1 MRISDW
7 SSDVCSSDL
16 PKRCRGDHHRG
27 RPLPPLPAE
36 DHPRA
41 DRRRACDGGELM
53 ALLIK
58 KENRPD
64 GTIVIQIGKSRTVL
78 QNDSEARAFIAGYN
92 EIGRA
97 RVCTQVTNEPIV
109 SRLLLV
115 QKKHKCKILI
125 K

>member
-64 GTIVIQIGKSRTVL
+64 GTIVIQIGKRRTVL
-78 QNDSEARAFIAGYN
+78 QYDSEASAFIAGYKVAN
-92 EIGRA
+92 IEL
-97 RVCTQVTNEPIV
+97 TNQIMHILKTKE
-109 SRLLLV
+109 RFNGGDR
-115 QKKHKCKILI
+115 KCKRLN
-125 K
+125 